1 MKTTE
6 ESDRR
11 WLKLVKVLE
20 VVILL
25 SILVIV
31 WGIFVV
37 LPVVFYVLPP
47 LMVRCYYSASVR
59 R

>member
-1 MKTTE
+1 MKTPE
-6 ESDRR
+6 KPNLRC
-11 WLKLVKVLE
+11 LKLMKVLE

-37 LPVVFYVLPP
+37 IPVVFYALPP
-47 LMVRCYYSASVR
+47 LMVRCHYNLWH
-59 R
+59 